1 MEIVLGGAMTVLG
14 VVVGGV
20 LQHFTSQRTID
31 RQHDWDRSRLLHE
44 KLEQIAEE
52 ANDLGER
59 MRKLYSDAI
68 VNVDAGEPYRPEISL
83 PFAKLEMLLNFYA
96 PELKQDYDQL
106 VRLRDE
112 MGSTLVNLVNGRIPT
127 EKRQKQEL
135 NEKLLTASR
144 RAKQACEQLIQ
155 GASELGR
162 DRLSL
167 KAEQN
172 HAADARNSRG

>member
-1 MEIVLGGAMTVLG
+1 MTVLG

-31 RQHDWDRSRLLHE
+31 RQHGWDRSRLVHE

-59 MRKLYSDAI
+59 MKKLYSGAI
-68 VNVDAGEPYRPEISL
+68 NNVEAGEPYRPEIFLS
-83 PFAKLEMLLNFYA
+83 FAKLEMLLNFYA
-96 PELKQDYDQL
+96 PELKQDYGQL

-112 MGSTLVNLVNGRIPT
+112 MGSILSDLMIGRIPT
-127 EKRQKQEL
+127 ERRQKQEL
-135 NEKLLTASR
+135 NEKLFTASIE
-144 RAKQACEQLIQ
+144 AKQACEQLIQ
-155 GASELGR
+155 RASELGR
-162 DRLSL
+162 ERLSL

-172 HAADARNSRG
+172 HAADARSSRG